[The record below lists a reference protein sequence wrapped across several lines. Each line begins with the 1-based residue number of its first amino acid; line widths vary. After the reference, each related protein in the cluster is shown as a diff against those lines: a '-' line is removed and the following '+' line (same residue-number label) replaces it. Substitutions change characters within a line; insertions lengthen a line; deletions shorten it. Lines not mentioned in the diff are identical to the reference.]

1 MKKVYILTYFLY
13 YKDFLIMKFLLDY
26 FKGILIGCGAI
37 LPGISS
43 GVFCVIFGI
52 YEKLV
57 DSILNLFKDFKKNFW
72 FLLPIG
78 LGGITG
84 ILLFGKILNF
94 LFSKYPMPTNFC
106 FIGLICGSI
115 PVLFKR
121 ADQNVGFRLHYI
133 IFLLGAFAI
142 GLFTIKLENIL
153 PNLIQVNLGTSSFLY
168 FVLAGFLMSIGIV
181 VPGVSSTVI
190 LMCLGVYSYYLN
202 AVATLDFSIL
212 FPMVI
217 GVLIG
222 SILFLKIIQFLL
234 CKYYSQTFYAI
245 IGFVLGSIFV
255 LYPGINFGPQG
266 ALSVILFII
275 SFWIG
280 LKFEKLE
287 NLKD

>member
-1 MKKVYILTYFLY
+1 MKLFL
-13 YKDFLIMKFLLDY
+13 DFC
-26 FKGILIGCGAI
+26 KGIIIGSGAI

-57 DSILNLFKDFKKNFW
+57 NSVLNLPKDFKKNLL

-84 ILLFGKILNF
+84 VFLVGKMLNYLFAT
-94 LFSKYPMPTNFC
+94 YPTPTIFC

-115 PVLFKR
+115 PVLLKK
-121 ADQNVGFRLHYI
+121 ANYKKGFRLHYLI
-133 IFLLGAFAI
+133 YLLAAFGI
-142 GLFTIKLENIL
+142 GLLSIRLETIL
-153 PNLIQVNLGTSSFLY
+153 PNIIQIDFTNISFFYL
-168 FVLAGFLMSIGIV
+168 VLAGFLMSIGII

-202 AVATLDFSIL
+202 AIATINFSIL
-212 FPMVI
+212 FPMGI
-217 GVLIG
+217 GILLG
-222 SILFLKIIQFLL
+222 CLLFLKIVQFLL
-234 CKYYSQTFYAI
+234 KHYYTQTFYSI

-255 LYPGINFGPQG
+255 LYPGLPLG
-266 ALSVILFII
+266 AESILSVTLFAI

-280 LKFEKLE
+280 LKFEKLQA
-287 NLKD
+287 